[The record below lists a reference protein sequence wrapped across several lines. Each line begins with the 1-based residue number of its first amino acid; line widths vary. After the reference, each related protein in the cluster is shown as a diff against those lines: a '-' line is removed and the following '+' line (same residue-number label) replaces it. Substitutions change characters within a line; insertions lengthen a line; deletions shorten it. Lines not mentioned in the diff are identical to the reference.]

1 MWFRELEGKDPIAIS
16 VGGLTMVIVRNSH
29 DVPPVWKSTKA
40 LTFDYFAQN
49 IHRGIGVPDSS
60 ISRIWEEDP
69 AKFYRGP
76 EKPQPFFIK
85 ENPMRKNYF
94 DVQEGWIKD
103 QLQPGA
109 RMNEVQRISSEFIIS
124 AVSWNMSSPYY
135 IRSIEVA
142 EKIVSL
148 FHWCRHTLIKTASE
162 AFLGPGI
169 LNVDADFVQHYIE
182 WENTSWKVAYQHPRF
197 LARDMQRARQRL
209 IDTISRFYTLS
220 AEGRPGISWLFE
232 RMQSEQQKL
241 GLSVQAASAIS
252 LIMLWGYVTSLL
264 VMILS
269 LQALTYK

>member
-1 MWFRELEGKDPIAIS
+1 MSGHPQNPLLCSSEFNTDTWLRELEGKDPIAIS

-29 DVPPVWKSTKA
+29 DVPLVWKSTKS
-40 LTFDYFAQN
+40 LTFDYFAQK

-76 EKPQPFFIK
+76 EKPQPSFIV
-85 ENPMRKNYF
+85 ENPTRKNYF

-109 RMNEVQRISSEFIIS
+109 RMNEVQRVSTELIIS
-124 AVSWNMSSPYY
+124 AVSWNTSSPHY
-135 IRSIEVA
+135 IRSTEVA
-142 EKIVSL
+142 EKTISL

-162 AFLGPGI
+162 AFLGHSI
-169 LNVDADFVQHYIE
+169 FSIDAEFVQHYME
-182 WENTSWKVAYQHPRF
+182 WESTSWKVAYQHPGF

-209 IDTISRFYTLS
+209 IDTFTRFYTLS
-220 AEGRPGISWLFE
+220 AKERPGISWLFE

-241 GLSVQAASAIS
+241 GLSIQVASAIS
-252 LIMLWGYVTSLL
+252 LIMLWG
-264 VMILS
+264 
-269 LQALTYK
+269 